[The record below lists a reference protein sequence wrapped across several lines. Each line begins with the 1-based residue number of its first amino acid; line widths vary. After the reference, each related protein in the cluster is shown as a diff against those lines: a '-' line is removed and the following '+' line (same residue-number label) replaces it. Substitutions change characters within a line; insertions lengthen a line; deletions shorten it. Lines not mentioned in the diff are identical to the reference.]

1 MRWSSYVCQVETN
14 RYPFVPETILY
25 FCILLLLSICTAL
38 LGMKVLSYIE
48 TKTHLV
54 KQVIPALLVF
64 YVGVYIISYLSITL
78 GVFVWFLIK
87 RLSLAE
93 FFPHLFKYEL
103 PVPDGNLMIWLLIA
117 TLTFFYML
125 WKRAMGREQKLR
137 EEKQVFQYETLK
149 NQVNPH
155 FLFNSLNTLSSLVV
169 TKPLLAETF
178 INKLSYIYRYIL
190 ENKDIEFVDLKT
202 EIEFAEDYFY
212 LHKIRDGEKIHLEIT
227 FNENR
232 SYKILPISLQ
242 ILIENALKHNSA
254 TNESPLR
261 IVIRQESDDSITVR
275 NNIQRKM
282 NIEHSSLI
290 GLKNLAERIKL
301 LTLRE
306 VLIKETKEEFIV
318 TIPLIT

>member
-1 MRWSSYVCQVETN
+1 MKTQNKNKSALTNSFIVIFFFCVGVAMYVKWKQTGT
-14 RYPFVPETILY
+14 PFVPETILY

-169 TKPLLAETF
+169 TKPSLAETF
-178 INKLSYIYRYIL
+178 INKLSYI
-190 ENKDIEFVDLKT
+190 
-202 EIEFAEDYFY
+202 
-212 LHKIRDGEKIHLEIT
+212 
-227 FNENR
+227 
-232 SYKILPISLQ
+232 
-242 ILIENALKHNSA
+242 
-254 TNESPLR
+254 
-261 IVIRQESDDSITVR
+261 
-275 NNIQRKM
+275 
-282 NIEHSSLI
+282 
-290 GLKNLAERIKL
+290 
-301 LTLRE
+301 
-306 VLIKETKEEFIV
+306 
-318 TIPLIT
+318 

>member
-1 MRWSSYVCQVETN
+1 
-14 RYPFVPETILY
+14 
-25 FCILLLLSICTAL
+25 
-38 LGMKVLSYIE
+38 
-48 TKTHLV
+48 
-54 KQVIPALLVF
+54 
-64 YVGVYIISYLSITL
+64 
-78 GVFVWFLIK
+78 
-87 RLSLAE
+87 
-93 FFPHLFKYEL
+93 
-103 PVPDGNLMIWLLIA
+103 
-117 TLTFFYML
+117 
-125 WKRAMGREQKLR
+125 MGREQKLR

-169 TKPLLAETF
+169 TKPSLAETF

-290 GLKNLAERIKL
+290 GLKNLAKRIKL
-301 LTLRE
+301 WNPERGAYKRNKRRIHCYNSAHYLKIMR
-306 VLIKETKEEFIV
+306 
-318 TIPLIT
+318 